1 MLQEGYDAATA
12 NAGCTLSKNHV
23 HLLPSLAK
31 HAGRIRT
38 SPEQRKG
45 RGRVGQSVEQQEGLR
60 IETYESRAVSD
71 RRNPASHGFSI
82 DPTYYS
88 TSLPEHAEAWSTATL
103 LIRMSISLSVW

>member
-45 RGRVGQSVEQQEGLR
+45 RGRVGQSVEQKEGLPKR

-71 RRNPASHGFSI
+71 RQKKSN
-82 DPTYYS
+82 
-88 TSLPEHAEAWSTATL
+88 
-103 LIRMSISLSVW
+103 